1 MTITALIY
9 ALFAIGLAVPIWR
22 ITGTLGQ
29 KTWIRVVIT
38 LTGPLVVLWAIGRRL
53 TLGRW

>member
-1 MTITALIY
+1 MTITAIIY

-29 KTWIRVVIT
+29 KTWIRAVLT

>member
-1 MTITALIY
+1 MTITAIIY

-22 ITGTLGQ
+22 VTGTLGQ
-29 KTWIRVVIT
+29 KPWIRVVLT
-38 LTGPLVVLWAIGRRL
+38 LAGPLVALTAIGRRL